1 MNTIAQQVATIPQ
14 DTHLARFAPE
24 FSGSSISTEG
34 LASPA
39 ESVSIM
45 TSENTSSEGLS
56 VISESALASTP
67 TGSDPA
73 SGISSITHPDTN

>member
-34 LASPA
+34 PASPA
-39 ESVSIM
+39 GSVSTM
-45 TSENTSSEGLS
+45 TSENTSSEES
-56 VISESALASTP
+56 WVIAESALTSPP

-73 SGISSITHPDTN
+73 SGISSMTYPDTN